1 PRPAAAGR
9 LRPELGSVRAALT
22 WYRQRGEAEPML
34 RLATAMGSFW
44 SEWGHYA
51 EGCEWLRAS
60 LALPGADARSSAR
73 AGALLQL
80 AWVAQHQGAR
90 GPEHAMLAA
99 GIAEALSIYR
109 ELSDPAGVARALE
122 LSG

>member
-1 PRPAAAGR
+1 
-9 LRPELGSVRAALT
+9 
-22 WYRQRGEAEPML
+22 ML

-122 LSG
+122 LSGRFALRKDDFERFLEWRKKLLMVLVRRKTAI